1 MIKIIK
7 NGNDKI
13 FITRCAECASD
24 LTYELSEKKRKKDKD
39 DFYTHYSYPYITCPV
54 CNANTYVTLITEE
67 DNEKMKFP
75 TFMPTGSYCCPN

>member
-24 LTYELSEKKRKKDKD
+24 LTYELSDVQRKKDED
-39 DFYTHYSYPYITCPV
+39 NFYAHYSYPYITCPV
-54 CNANTYVTLITEE
+54 CYASTYVNLVTEE
-67 DNEKMKFP
+67 DNKKASFP
-75 TFMPTGSYCCPN
+75 AFMPTSYCCPN